1 MVATHESSACFFAY
15 KDTLTLLNKKENSRK
30 NDCFFKHNDLFPL
43 NHQDAHI
50 IEEII
55 PNEDVLSHKKCAPF
69 ESPV

>member
-1 MVATHESSACFFAY
+1 MIV
-15 KDTLTLLNKKENSRK
+15 
-30 NDCFFKHNDLFPL
+30 FFKHNYLFPL

-55 PNEDVLSHKKCAPF
+55 PNEGVLSHKKCAPL